1 MSGAQLTNR
10 DKNRA
15 AGKELG
21 KTRTEQRKA
30 QRVYRMAGILRELRV
45 IRNMM
50 LEATNEL

>member
-1 MSGAQLTNR
+1 MSGDQLTNR
-10 DKNRA
+10 EKNRA
-15 AGKELG
+15 AGKEQG

-30 QRVYRMAGILRELRV
+30 LRVYMMAGILRELRV

>member
-1 MSGAQLTNR
+1 MSGDQLTNR
-10 DKNRA
+10 EKNRA

-30 QRVYRMAGILRELRV
+30 LRVYRMAGILRELRV